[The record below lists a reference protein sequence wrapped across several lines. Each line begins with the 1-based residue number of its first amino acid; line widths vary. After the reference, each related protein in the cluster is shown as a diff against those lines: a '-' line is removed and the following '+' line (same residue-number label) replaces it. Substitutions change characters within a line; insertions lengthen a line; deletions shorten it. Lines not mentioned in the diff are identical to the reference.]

1 MLLLNRIISIF
12 SCPTNQVTQSPLPL
26 TIPTKKN
33 TSKAGGVENCF
44 MVFDDCP
51 KLSTFSGRNRVLEVS
66 SCKADAADRADDG
79 QRVQD
84 DRRHSQV
91 VVILVIMMTVMMVVM
106 VVMVMLV
113 MMAMMTMLLMMVMME
128 VMGVGSSTM
137 TACGAVPLN

>member
-1 MLLLNRIISIF
+1 
-12 SCPTNQVTQSPLPL
+12 
-26 TIPTKKN
+26 
-33 TSKAGGVENCF
+33 

-66 SCKADAADRADDG
+66 SCKADAVDRADDG

-91 VVILVIMMTVMMVVM
+91 MLMLVIMMTVMMVM
-106 VVMVMLV
+106 MTEMVML
-113 MMAMMTMLLMMVMME
+113 VMME